1 VEQLF
6 DDVMLPDD
14 ASQVWLR
21 KQVDLSKYAGK
32 TIQVRF
38 HFESLD
44 PLMNGDFEGWFIDDI
59 EIAAKLLPTCS
70 DDDNSPQKATLL
82 GYGQTKDQVIC
93 PPGDIDYF
101 RLSANAG
108 DRISVDITTP
118 DEDRPDGLD
127 LILFLIDGDSESV
140 LASHDDEVYAV
151 RLDPHLGYLIT
162 RSGTYYLK
170 ARLWAH
176 PTYGDV
182 DFSYKLKLIKD
193 TAKPVAA
200 FLDLHNGSYLPS
212 NDPFTLSIGA
222 EDSESGIAHVQ
233 FLFHSGDWLSSWKDL
248 GSDWDG
254 SDGWNIKF
262 DPTTL
267 GEQKDLAFYANV
279 YDWAGNWSGI
289 AAWDLI
295 VTESEKI
302 FLPVLHRK

>member
-1 VEQLF
+1 
-6 DDVMLPDD
+6 
-14 ASQVWLR
+14 
-21 KQVDLSKYAGK
+21 
-32 TIQVRF
+32 
-38 HFESLD
+38 
-44 PLMNGDFEGWFIDDI
+44 
-59 EIAAKLLPTCS
+59 
-70 DDDNSPQKATLL
+70 
-82 GYGQTKDQVIC
+82 
-93 PPGDIDYF
+93 
-101 RLSANAG
+101 
-108 DRISVDITTP
+108 
-118 DEDRPDGLD
+118 LD